1 MKIGDN
7 MIYLDY
13 SATTPVL
20 PEVLDS
26 YNKVTNEYFGNPNS
40 LHSLGIKS
48 RELLESAT
56 KQVCELLKINKEE
69 FTFTSGATESNNIA
83 LIGTCLANKGKGNHI
98 IVSKLEHPSIY
109 SICDYLT
116 SIGYKV
122 SYVNNT
128 EEGVIDFEDLKRKI
142 NEDTILVSICA
153 VNSETGVR
161 QPLRTIKQVINKC
174 NSEIILHSDITQAL
188 GKIPINFND
197 FDLASASGHKIYAPK
212 GIGLFYKKKNVKC
225 QQILYGN
232 KEDFHPGTPALPLIV
247 SFSKALR
254 IALHEIEKK
263 IEIVT
268 KWNEKIIKNIKT
280 HDNIKINTSKYCI
293 PHIIN
298 ISLMD
303 IKPETFIH
311 ALERHEIYVS
321 SNTACSSGK
330 LSTSVMALY
339 NDKLRAET
347 TIRISLSCLTK
358 LEEINVFI
366 NAFNGVYEKLH
377 SLND

>member
-1 MKIGDN
+1 

-40 LHSLGIKS
+40 LHNLGLKS
-48 RELLESAT
+48 RELLNSAT
-56 KQVCELLKINKEE
+56 RQVSELLNIDVSE
-69 FTFTSGATESNNIA
+69 FSFTSGATESNNLTI
-83 LIGTCLANKGKGNHI
+83 IGACLANKDRGNHI

-109 SICDYLT
+109 KIVDYLV
-116 SIGYKV
+116 SIGFKV

-128 EEGVIDFEDLKRKI
+128 VEGVIDFEDLKRKM

-153 VNSETGVR
+153 VNSETGIR
-161 QPLRTIKQVINKC
+161 QPLRTIKQVINKY
-174 NSEIILHSDITQAL
+174 NKNILLHSDITQAL
-188 GKIPINFND
+188 GKVSINFND

-225 QQILYGN
+225 QKLLHGTD
-232 KEDFHPGTPALPLIV
+232 ESFHPGTPALPLIV

-254 IALHEIEKK
+254 ISLHELDKK
-263 IEIVT
+263 LEIVE
-268 KWNEKIIKNIKT
+268 KWNDKLVKKLST
-280 HDNIKINTSKYCI
+280 YSNIKINKSKYSI
-293 PHIIN
+293 PHILN

-311 ALERHEIYVS
+311 AMERHEIYIS

-339 NDKLRAET
+339 NDRLRAET
-347 TIRISLSCLTK
+347 TIRISLSCRTK
-358 LEEINVFI
+358 LEEITVFI
-366 NAFNGVYEKLH
+366 NTFNGVYEKLH
-377 SLND
+377 SLNE

>member
-1 MKIGDN
+1 

-40 LHSLGIKS
+40 LHNLGLKS
-48 RELLESAT
+48 RELLESAK
-56 KQVCELLKINKEE
+56 KQVSELLNIDINE
-69 FTFTSGATESNNIA
+69 FTFTSGATESNNLA
-83 LIGTCLANKGKGNHI
+83 LIGACMANKGNGNHI

-109 SICDYLT
+109 AIVDYLV

-128 EEGVIDFEDLKRKI
+128 PEGVIDFEDLKNKL

-161 QPLRTIKQVINKC
+161 QPLRTIKQVINKY
-174 NSEIILHSDITQAL
+174 NKDILLHSDITQAL
-188 GKIPINFND
+188 GKISINFND

-225 QQILYGN
+225 QKLLHFN
-232 KEDFHPGTPALPLIV
+232 KDEFHPGTPALPLIV
-247 SFSKALR
+247 SLAKALR
-254 IALHEIEKK
+254 ISLHELDKK
-263 IEIVT
+263 VDIVT
-268 KWNEKIIKNIKT
+268 KWNEKVIKNISKFE
-280 HDNIKINTSKYCI
+280 NIKINNSKYCI

-298 ISLMD
+298 VSLMD

-311 ALERHEIYVS
+311 AMERHEIYIS

-339 NDKLRAET
+339 NDRKRAET

-358 LEEINVFI
+358 LEEITVFL
-366 NAFNGVYEKLH
+366 NTFNGVYEKLH

>member
-1 MKIGDN
+1 

-40 LHSLGIKS
+40 LHNLGLKS
-48 RELLESAT
+48 RELLNSAT
-56 KQVCELLKINKEE
+56 RQVSELLNIDVNE
-69 FTFTSGATESNNIA
+69 FSFTSGATESNNLAI
-83 LIGTCLANKGKGNHI
+83 IGACLANKDKGNHI

-109 SICDYLT
+109 KIVDYLV
-116 SIGYKV
+116 SIGFKV

-128 EEGVIDFEDLKRKI
+128 VEGVIDFEDLKRKM

-153 VNSETGVR
+153 VNSETGIR
-161 QPLRTIKQVINKC
+161 QPLRTIKQVINKY
-174 NSEIILHSDITQAL
+174 NKNILLHSDITQAL
-188 GKIPINFND
+188 GKVSINFND

-225 QQILYGN
+225 QKLLHGTD
-232 KEDFHPGTPALPLIV
+232 ESFHPGTPALPLIV

-254 IALHEIEKK
+254 ISLHELDKK
-263 IEIVT
+263 LEIVE
-268 KWNEKIIKNIKT
+268 KWNDKLVKKLST
-280 HDNIKINTSKYCI
+280 YPNIKINKSNYSI
-293 PHIIN
+293 QHILN

-311 ALERHEIYVS
+311 AMERHEIYIS

-330 LSTSVMALY
+330 LSTSVMVLY
-339 NDKLRAET
+339 NDRLRAET
-347 TIRISLSCLTK
+347 TIRISLSCMTK
-358 LEEINVFI
+358 LEEITVFI
-366 NAFNGVYEKLH
+366 NTFNGVYEKLH
-377 SLND
+377 SLSE

>member
-1 MKIGDN
+1 

-26 YNKVTNEYFGNPNS
+26 YNKVTNEYFGNSNS

-48 RELLESAT
+48 HELLDSAI
-56 KQVCELLKINKEE
+56 KQVSNLLNIDKDE

-83 LIGTCLANKGKGNHI
+83 LIGTCLANKDRGNHI

-109 SICDYLT
+109 EICNHLE
-116 SIGYKV
+116 SIGFKV

-128 EEGVIDFEDLKRKI
+128 SEGVIDFEDLKRKM

-153 VNSETGVR
+153 VNSETGIR
-161 QPLRTIKQVINKC
+161 QPLRTIRQVINKY
-174 NSEIILHSDITQAL
+174 NKNIILHSDITQAL
-188 GKIPINFND
+188 GKVNINFND
-197 FDLASASGHKIYAPK
+197 FDLASCSGHKIYAPK
-212 GIGLFYKKKNVKC
+212 GIGLFYKKKNIKC
-225 QQILYGN
+225 ERLLYGN
-232 KEDFHPGTPALPLIV
+232 NSFYHPGTPALPLIV
-247 SFSKALR
+247 SFAKALR
-254 IALHEIEKK
+254 ISLHELDKK
-263 IEIVT
+263 QEIVS
-268 KWNEKIIKNIKT
+268 KWNDKILKYFSRFE
-280 HDNIKINTSKYCI
+280 NIKINHSKYSI

-311 ALERHEIYVS
+311 ALERHEIFVS

-339 NDKLRAET
+339 NDKKRAET

-358 LEEINVFI
+358 LEEITVFL

-377 SLND
+377 SLSE

>member
-1 MKIGDN
+1 

-20 PEVLDS
+20 PDVLDS

-40 LHSLGIKS
+40 LHNLGLKS
-48 RELLESAT
+48 RELLNSAT
-56 KQVCELLKINKEE
+56 RQVSELLNIDVSE
-69 FTFTSGATESNNIA
+69 FSFTSGATESNNLAI
-83 LIGTCLANKGKGNHI
+83 IGACLANKDKGNHI

-109 SICDYLT
+109 KIVDYLV
-116 SIGYKV
+116 SIGFKV

-128 EEGVIDFEDLKRKI
+128 VEGVIDFEDLKRKM

-153 VNSETGVR
+153 VNSETGIR
-161 QPLRTIKQVINKC
+161 QPLRTIKQVINKY
-174 NSEIILHSDITQAL
+174 NKNILLHSDITQAL
-188 GKIPINFND
+188 GKVSINFND

-225 QQILYGN
+225 QKLLHGTDESY
-232 KEDFHPGTPALPLIV
+232 HPGTPALPLIV

-254 IALHEIEKK
+254 ISLHELDKK
-263 IEIVT
+263 LEIVS
-268 KWNEKIIKNIKT
+268 KWNEKLVKKLST
-280 HDNIKINTSKYCI
+280 YPNIKINQSKYSI
-293 PHIIN
+293 PHILN

-311 ALERHEIYVS
+311 AMERHEIYIS

-339 NDKLRAET
+339 NDRLRAET
-347 TIRISLSCLTK
+347 TIRISLSCMTK
-358 LEEINVFI
+358 LEEITVFI
-366 NAFNGVYEKLH
+366 NTFNGVYEKLH
-377 SLND
+377 SLNE

>member
-1 MKIGDN
+1 

-26 YNKVTNEYFGNPNS
+26 YNKVTTEYFGNPNS

-48 RELLESAT
+48 KELLNSAI
-56 KQVCELLKINKEE
+56 KQVSDLLKIEE
-69 FTFTSGATESNNIA
+69 SEFSFTSGATESNNIA

-109 SICDYLT
+109 KIVDYLVN
-116 SIGYKV
+116 IGYKV

-128 EEGVIDFEDLKRKI
+128 EEGVIDFEDLKRKM

-161 QPLRTIKQVINKC
+161 QPLRTIKQVINKY
-174 NSEIILHSDITQAL
+174 NPKIILHSDITQAL

-212 GIGLFYKKKNVKC
+212 GIGLFYRKKGIKC
-225 QQILYGN
+225 DKLLHGD
-232 KEDFHPGTPALPLIV
+232 DFIHPGTPPLPLIV

-254 IALHEIEKK
+254 ISLHELDKK
-263 IEIVT
+263 IDIVN
-268 KWNEKIIKNIKT
+268 KWNDKIIKFLYKF
-280 HDNIKINTSKYCI
+280 DNIKINKSKYCI

-311 ALERHEIYVS
+311 AMEKHEIYIS

-358 LEEINVFI
+358 LEEITVFL
-366 NAFNGVYEKLH
+366 NTFNGVYEKLH
-377 SLND
+377 SLNE

>member
-1 MKIGDN
+1 

-26 YNKVTNEYFGNPNS
+26 YNKVTNEYFGNSNS

-48 RELLESAT
+48 HELLDSAI
-56 KQVCELLKINKEE
+56 KQVSNLLNIDKDE

-83 LIGTCLANKGKGNHI
+83 LIGTCLANKDRGNHI

-109 SICDYLT
+109 EICNHLEN
-116 SIGYKV
+116 IGFKV

-128 EEGVIDFEDLKRKI
+128 SEGVIDFEDLKRKM

-153 VNSETGVR
+153 VNSETGIR
-161 QPLRTIKQVINKC
+161 QPLRTIKQVINKY
-174 NSEIILHSDITQAL
+174 NKNIILHSDITQAL
-188 GKIPINFND
+188 GKVNINFND
-197 FDLASASGHKIYAPK
+197 FDLASCSGHKIYAPK
-212 GIGLFYKKKNVKC
+212 GIGLFYKRKNIKC
-225 QQILYGN
+225 ERLLYGN
-232 KEDFHPGTPALPLIV
+232 NSFYHPGTPALPLIV
-247 SFSKALR
+247 SFAKALR
-254 IALHEIEKK
+254 ISLHELDKK
-263 IEIVT
+263 QEIVS
-268 KWNEKIIKNIKT
+268 KWNDKILKYFSRFE
-280 HDNIKINTSKYCI
+280 NIKINHSKYSI

-311 ALERHEIYVS
+311 ALERHGIFVS

-339 NDKLRAET
+339 NDKKRAET

-358 LEEINVFI
+358 LEEITVFL

-377 SLND
+377 SLSE

>member
-1 MKIGDN
+1 

-40 LHSLGIKS
+40 LHNLGLKS
-48 RELLESAT
+48 RELLNSAT
-56 KQVCELLKINKEE
+56 RQVSELLNIDISE
-69 FTFTSGATESNNIA
+69 FSFTSGATESNNLA
-83 LIGTCLANKGKGNHI
+83 VIGACLANKDKGNHI

-109 SICDYLT
+109 KIVDYLV
-116 SIGYKV
+116 SIGFKV

-128 EEGVIDFEDLKRKI
+128 VEGVIDFEDLKRKM

-153 VNSETGVR
+153 VNSETGIR
-161 QPLRTIKQVINKC
+161 QPLRTIKQVINKY
-174 NSEIILHSDITQAL
+174 NKNILLHSDITQAL
-188 GKIPINFND
+188 GKVSINFND
-197 FDLASASGHKIYAPK
+197 FDLASASGHKIYALK

-225 QQILYGN
+225 QKLLHGTDESY
-232 KEDFHPGTPALPLIV
+232 HPGTPALPLIV

-254 IALHEIEKK
+254 ISLHELDKK
-263 IEIVT
+263 LEIVS
-268 KWNEKIIKNIKT
+268 KWNEKLVKKLST
-280 HDNIKINTSKYCI
+280 YPNIKINQSKYSI
-293 PHIIN
+293 PHILN

-311 ALERHEIYVS
+311 AMERHEIYIS

-339 NDKLRAET
+339 NDRLRAET
-347 TIRISLSCLTK
+347 TIRISLSCMTK
-358 LEEINVFI
+358 LEEITVFI
-366 NAFNGVYEKLH
+366 NTFNGVYEKLH
-377 SLND
+377 SLNE

>member
-1 MKIGDN
+1 

-40 LHSLGIKS
+40 LHNLGLKS
-48 RELLESAT
+48 RELLNSAT
-56 KQVCELLKINKEE
+56 RQVSELLNIDVSE
-69 FTFTSGATESNNIA
+69 FSFTSGATESNNLAI
-83 LIGTCLANKGKGNHI
+83 IGACLANKDRGNHI

-109 SICDYLT
+109 KIVDYLV
-116 SIGYKV
+116 SIGFKV

-128 EEGVIDFEDLKRKI
+128 VEGVIDFEDLKRKI

-153 VNSETGVR
+153 VNSETGIR
-161 QPLRTIKQVINKC
+161 QPLRTIKQVINKY
-174 NSEIILHSDITQAL
+174 NKNILLHSDITQAL
-188 GKIPINFND
+188 GKVSINFND

-225 QQILYGN
+225 QKLLHGTD
-232 KEDFHPGTPALPLIV
+232 ESFHPGTPALPLIV

-254 IALHEIEKK
+254 ISLHELDKK
-263 IEIVT
+263 LEIVE
-268 KWNEKIIKNIKT
+268 KWNDKLVKKLST
-280 HDNIKINTSKYCI
+280 YPNIKINKSKYSI
-293 PHIIN
+293 PHILN

-311 ALERHEIYVS
+311 AMERHEIYIS

-339 NDKLRAET
+339 NDRLRAET
-347 TIRISLSCLTK
+347 TIRISLSCMTK
-358 LEEINVFI
+358 LEEITVFI
-366 NAFNGVYEKLH
+366 NTFNGVYEKLH
-377 SLND
+377 SLSE

>member
-1 MKIGDN
+1 

-40 LHSLGIKS
+40 LHNLGLKS
-48 RELLESAT
+48 RELLNSAT
-56 KQVCELLKINKEE
+56 RQVSELLNIDVSE
-69 FTFTSGATESNNIA
+69 FSFTSGATESNNLAI
-83 LIGTCLANKGKGNHI
+83 IGACLANKDKGNHI

-109 SICDYLT
+109 KIVDYLV
-116 SIGYKV
+116 SIGFKV

-128 EEGVIDFEDLKRKI
+128 VEGVIDFEDLKRKM

-153 VNSETGVR
+153 VNSETGIR
-161 QPLRTIKQVINKC
+161 QPLRTIKQVINKY
-174 NSEIILHSDITQAL
+174 NKNILLHSDITQAL
-188 GKIPINFND
+188 GKVSINFND

-225 QQILYGN
+225 QKLLHGTDESY
-232 KEDFHPGTPALPLIV
+232 HPGTPALPLIV

-254 IALHEIEKK
+254 ISLHELDKK
-263 IEIVT
+263 LEIVS
-268 KWNEKIIKNIKT
+268 KWNEKLVKKLST
-280 HDNIKINTSKYCI
+280 YPDIKINQSKYSI
-293 PHIIN
+293 PHILN

-311 ALERHEIYVS
+311 AMERHEIYIS

-339 NDKLRAET
+339 NDRLRAET
-347 TIRISLSCLTK
+347 TIRISLSCMTK
-358 LEEINVFI
+358 LEEITVFI
-366 NAFNGVYEKLH
+366 NTFNGVYEKLH
-377 SLND
+377 SLNE

>member
-1 MKIGDN
+1 

-26 YNKVTNEYFGNPNS
+26 YNKVTNEYFGNSNS

-48 RELLESAT
+48 HELLDSAI
-56 KQVCELLKINKEE
+56 KQVSNLLNIDKDE

-83 LIGTCLANKGKGNHI
+83 LIGTCLANKDRGNHI

-109 SICDYLT
+109 EICNHLE
-116 SIGYKV
+116 SIGFKV

-128 EEGVIDFEDLKRKI
+128 SEGVIDFEDLKRKM

-153 VNSETGVR
+153 VNSETGIR
-161 QPLRTIKQVINKC
+161 QPLRTIRQVINKY
-174 NSEIILHSDITQAL
+174 NKNIILHSDITQAL
-188 GKIPINFND
+188 GKVNINFND
-197 FDLASASGHKIYAPK
+197 FDLASCSGHKIYAPK
-212 GIGLFYKKKNVKC
+212 GIGLFYKRKNIKC
-225 QQILYGN
+225 ERLLYGN
-232 KEDFHPGTPALPLIV
+232 NSFYHPGTPALPLIV
-247 SFSKALR
+247 SFAKALR
-254 IALHEIEKK
+254 ISLHELDKK
-263 IEIVT
+263 QEIVS
-268 KWNEKIIKNIKT
+268 KWNDKILKYFSRFE
-280 HDNIKINTSKYCI
+280 NIKINHSKYSI

-339 NDKLRAET
+339 NDKKRAET

-358 LEEINVFI
+358 LEEITVFL

-377 SLND
+377 SLSE

>member
-1 MKIGDN
+1 

-26 YNKVTNEYFGNPNS
+26 YNKVTNEYFGNSNS

-48 RELLESAT
+48 HELLDSAI
-56 KQVCELLKINKEE
+56 KQVSSLLNIDKDE

-83 LIGTCLANKGKGNHI
+83 LIGTCIANKDRGNHI

-109 SICDYLT
+109 EICNHLE
-116 SIGYKV
+116 SIGFKV

-128 EEGVIDFEDLKRKI
+128 SEGVIDFEDLKRKM

-153 VNSETGVR
+153 VNSETGIR
-161 QPLRTIKQVINKC
+161 QPLRTIRQVINKY
-174 NSEIILHSDITQAL
+174 NKNIILHSDITQAL
-188 GKIPINFND
+188 GKVNINFND
-197 FDLASASGHKIYAPK
+197 FDLASCSGHKIYAPK
-212 GIGLFYKKKNVKC
+212 GIGLFYKRKNIKC
-225 QQILYGN
+225 ERLLYGN
-232 KEDFHPGTPALPLIV
+232 NSFYHPGTPALPLIV
-247 SFSKALR
+247 SFAKALR
-254 IALHEIEKK
+254 ISLHELDKK
-263 IEIVT
+263 QEIVS
-268 KWNEKIIKNIKT
+268 KWNDKILKYFSRFE
-280 HDNIKINTSKYCI
+280 NIKINHSKYSI

-311 ALERHEIYVS
+311 ALERHEIFVS

-339 NDKLRAET
+339 NDKKRAET

-358 LEEINVFI
+358 LEEITVFL

-377 SLND
+377 SLSE

>member
-1 MKIGDN
+1 

-26 YNKVTNEYFGNPNS
+26 YNKVTNEYFGNSNS

-48 RELLESAT
+48 HELLDSAI
-56 KQVCELLKINKEE
+56 KQVSSLLNIDKDE

-83 LIGTCLANKGKGNHI
+83 LIGTCLANKDRGNHI

-109 SICDYLT
+109 EICNHLE
-116 SIGYKV
+116 SIGFKV

-128 EEGVIDFEDLKRKI
+128 SEGVIDFEDLKRKM

-153 VNSETGVR
+153 VNSETGIR
-161 QPLRTIKQVINKC
+161 QPLRTIKQVINKY
-174 NSEIILHSDITQAL
+174 NKNIILHSDITQAL
-188 GKIPINFND
+188 GKVNINFND
-197 FDLASASGHKIYAPK
+197 FDLASCSGHKIYAPK
-212 GIGLFYKKKNVKC
+212 GIGLFYKKKNIKC
-225 QQILYGN
+225 ERLLYGN
-232 KEDFHPGTPALPLIV
+232 NSFYHPGTPALPLIV
-247 SFSKALR
+247 SFAKALR
-254 IALHEIEKK
+254 ISLHELDKK
-263 IEIVT
+263 QEIVS
-268 KWNEKIIKNIKT
+268 KWNDKILKYFSRFE
-280 HDNIKINTSKYCI
+280 NIKINHSKYSI

-339 NDKLRAET
+339 NDKKRAET

-358 LEEINVFI
+358 LEEITVFL

-377 SLND
+377 SLSE

>member
-1 MKIGDN
+1 

-48 RELLESAT
+48 KELLNSAT
-56 KQVCELLKINKEE
+56 KQVSDLLKIEE
-69 FTFTSGATESNNIA
+69 SEFSFTSGATESNNIA

-109 SICDYLT
+109 KIVDYLV
-116 SIGYKV
+116 SIGYKA

-128 EEGVIDFEDLKRKI
+128 EEGVIDFEDLKRKM

-161 QPLRTIKQVINKC
+161 QPLRTIKQVINKY
-174 NSEIILHSDITQAL
+174 NPEIILHSDITQAL
-188 GKIPINFND
+188 GKIQINFND

-212 GIGLFYKKKNVKC
+212 GIGLFYRKKGIKC
-225 QQILYGN
+225 SKLLHGDDN
-232 KEDFHPGTPALPLIV
+232 THPGTPPLPLIV
-247 SFSKALR
+247 AFSKALR
-254 IALHEIEKK
+254 ISLHELDKK
-263 IEIVT
+263 LDIVN
-268 KWNEKIIKNIKT
+268 KWNDKIIKFLGKYE
-280 HDNIKINTSKYCI
+280 NIKINNSKYCI

-311 ALERHEIYVS
+311 AMERHEIYIS

-339 NDKLRAET
+339 NDKKRAET
-347 TIRISLSCLTK
+347 TIRISISCLTK
-358 LEEINVFI
+358 LEEITVFL
-366 NAFNGVYEKLH
+366 NTFNGVYEKLH
-377 SLND
+377 SLNE

>member
-1 MKIGDN
+1 

-40 LHSLGIKS
+40 LHNLGLKS
-48 RELLESAT
+48 RELLNSAT
-56 KQVCELLKINKEE
+56 RQVSELLNIDVSE
-69 FTFTSGATESNNIA
+69 FSFTSGATESNNLAI
-83 LIGTCLANKGKGNHI
+83 IGACLANKDRGNHI

-109 SICDYLT
+109 KIVDYLV
-116 SIGYKV
+116 SIGFKV

-128 EEGVIDFEDLKRKI
+128 VEGVIDFEDLKRKI
-142 NEDTILVSICA
+142 NEDTILVTICA
-153 VNSETGVR
+153 VNSETGIR
-161 QPLRTIKQVINKC
+161 QPLRTIKQVINKY
-174 NSEIILHSDITQAL
+174 NKNILLHSDITQAL
-188 GKIPINFND
+188 GKVSINFND

-225 QQILYGN
+225 QKLLHGTDESY
-232 KEDFHPGTPALPLIV
+232 HPGTPALPLIV

-254 IALHEIEKK
+254 ISLHELDKK
-263 IEIVT
+263 LEIVS
-268 KWNEKIIKNIKT
+268 KWNEKLVKKLST
-280 HDNIKINTSKYCI
+280 YPNIKINQSKYSI
-293 PHIIN
+293 PHILN

-311 ALERHEIYVS
+311 AMERHEIYIS

-339 NDKLRAET
+339 NDRLRAET
-347 TIRISLSCLTK
+347 TIRISLSCMTK

-366 NAFNGVYEKLH
+366 NTFNGVYEKLH
-377 SLND
+377 SLNE

>member
-1 MKIGDN
+1 

-20 PEVLDS
+20 PEILDS
-26 YNKVTNEYFGNPNS
+26 YNKVTTEYFGNSNS
-40 LHSLGIKS
+40 LHNLGTKS

-56 KQVCELLKINKEE
+56 KQVSDLLNISTNE
-69 FTFTSGATESNNIA
+69 FSFTSGATESNNIA
-83 LIGTCLANKGKGNHI
+83 LIGACLANKGKGNHI

-128 EEGVIDFEDLKRKI
+128 EEGVIDFEDLKKKM

-161 QPLRTIKQVINKC
+161 QPLRTIKQVINKF
-174 NSEIILHSDITQAL
+174 NSDILLHSDITQAL

-225 QQILYGN
+225 EKLLHGD
-232 KEDFHPGTPALPLIV
+232 KESFHPGTPALPLIV
-247 SFSKALR
+247 CFAKALR
-254 IALHEIEKK
+254 IALHEIDKK
-263 IEIVT
+263 MSIVS
-268 KWNEKIIKNIKT
+268 KWNEKILTVLSKYE
-280 HDNIKINTSKYCI
+280 NIKINNSKYCI

-339 NDKLRAET
+339 NDKTRAET

-366 NAFNGVYEKLH
+366 NAFKGVYEKLH

>member
-1 MKIGDN
+1 

-20 PEVLDS
+20 SEVLDS

-48 RELLESAT
+48 RQLLDSAT
-56 KQVCELLKINKEE
+56 KQTSELLNIDKEE
-69 FTFTSGATESNNIA
+69 FFYTSGATESNNIA
-83 LIGTCLANKGKGNHI
+83 LIGYCTKNKDKGNHI
-98 IVSKLEHPSIY
+98 ILSKLEHPSMY
-109 SICDYLT
+109 SIADYLT
-116 SIGYKV
+116 SIGFKV

-128 EEGVIDFEDLKRKI
+128 EEGVIDFEDLKKKI
-142 NEDTILVSICA
+142 TKDTILVSICA

-161 QPLRTIKQVINKC
+161 QPLRTIKQVINKA
-174 NSEIILHSDITQAL
+174 NPNIVLHSDITQAL
-188 GKIPINFND
+188 GKIPLNFND
-197 FDLASASGHKIYAPK
+197 FDMASASGHKIYAPK
-212 GIGLFYKKKNVKC
+212 GIGLFYKKKKIKC
-225 QQILYGN
+225 DRLLYGTD
-232 KEDFHPGTPALPLIV
+232 ESFHPGTPALPLIV
-247 SFSKALR
+247 AFSKALR
-254 IALHEIEKK
+254 ISLHEIEKK
-263 IEIVT
+263 NDIVT
-268 KWNEKIIKNIKT
+268 KWNDKIIKKLST
-280 HDNIKINTSKYCI
+280 YQDIKINHTKYSI

-311 ALERHEIYVS
+311 AMEKHEIYLS

-330 LSTSVMALY
+330 LSTSVMAIY
-339 NDKLRAET
+339 NDKVRAST
-347 TIRISLSCLTK
+347 TIRISLSPLTK
-358 LEEINVFI
+358 LEEINVFL

>member
-1 MKIGDN
+1 

-26 YNKVTNEYFGNPNS
+26 YNKVTNEYFGNSNS
-40 LHSLGIKS
+40 LHNLGLKS
-48 RELLESAT
+48 RELLESAI
-56 KQVCELLKINKEE
+56 KQVSDLLKIDKEE
-69 FTFTSGATESNNIA
+69 FFFTSGATESNNIA
-83 LIGTCLANKGKGNHI
+83 LIGTCLANRGKGNHI

-109 SICDYLT
+109 AICDYLT
-116 SIGYKV
+116 SVGYKV

-128 EEGVIDFEDLKRKI
+128 EEGVIDFEDLKRKM

-161 QPLRTIKQVINKC
+161 QPLRTIKQVINKY
-174 NSEIILHSDITQAL
+174 NDEIILHSDITQAL

-197 FDLASASGHKIYAPK
+197 FDLASASGHKIFAPK
-212 GIGLFYKKKNVKC
+212 GVGLFYKKKNIKC
-225 QQILYGN
+225 AKLLHGDKNNY
-232 KEDFHPGTPALPLIV
+232 HPGTPALPLIV
-247 SFSKALR
+247 CFSKALR
-254 IALHEIEKK
+254 IALHEIDKK
-263 IEIVT
+263 INIVT
-268 KWNEKIIKNIKT
+268 KWNEKIIKNLEKFE
-280 HDNIKINTSKYCI
+280 NIKINTSKYCI

-298 ISLMD
+298 ISLLD

-377 SLND
+377 SLNS

>member
-1 MKIGDN
+1 

-40 LHSLGIKS
+40 LHNLGLKS
-48 RELLESAT
+48 RELLNSAT
-56 KQVCELLKINKEE
+56 RQVSELLNIDISE
-69 FTFTSGATESNNIA
+69 FSFTSGATESNNLA
-83 LIGTCLANKGKGNHI
+83 VIGACLANKDKGNHI

-109 SICDYLT
+109 KIVDYLV
-116 SIGYKV
+116 SIGFKV

-128 EEGVIDFEDLKRKI
+128 VEGVIDFEDLKRKM

-153 VNSETGVR
+153 VNSETGIR
-161 QPLRTIKQVINKC
+161 QPLRTIKQVINKY
-174 NSEIILHSDITQAL
+174 NKNILLHSDITQAL
-188 GKIPINFND
+188 GKVSINFND

-225 QQILYGN
+225 QKLLHGTDESY
-232 KEDFHPGTPALPLIV
+232 HPGTPALPLIV

-254 IALHEIEKK
+254 ISLHELDKK
-263 IEIVT
+263 LEIVS
-268 KWNEKIIKNIKT
+268 KWNEKLVKKLST
-280 HDNIKINTSKYCI
+280 YPNIKINQSKYSI
-293 PHIIN
+293 PHILN

-311 ALERHEIYVS
+311 AMERHEIYIS

-339 NDKLRAET
+339 NDRLRAET
-347 TIRISLSCLTK
+347 TIRISLSCMTK
-358 LEEINVFI
+358 LEEITVFI
-366 NAFNGVYEKLH
+366 NTFNGVYEKLH
-377 SLND
+377 SLNE

>member
-1 MKIGDN
+1 

-26 YNKVTNEYFGNPNS
+26 YNKVTNEYFGNSNS

-48 RELLESAT
+48 HELLDSAI
-56 KQVCELLKINKEE
+56 KQVSSLLNIDKDE
-69 FTFTSGATESNNIA
+69 FTFTSGATESNNIS
-83 LIGTCLANKGKGNHI
+83 LIGTCLANKDRGNHI

-109 SICDYLT
+109 EICNHLE
-116 SIGYKV
+116 SIGFKV

-128 EEGVIDFEDLKRKI
+128 SEGVIDFEDLKRKM

-153 VNSETGVR
+153 VNSETGIR
-161 QPLRTIKQVINKC
+161 QPLRTIRQVINKY
-174 NSEIILHSDITQAL
+174 NKNIILHSDITQAL
-188 GKIPINFND
+188 GKVNINFND
-197 FDLASASGHKIYAPK
+197 FDLASCSGHKIYAPK
-212 GIGLFYKKKNVKC
+212 GIGLFYKRKNIKC
-225 QQILYGN
+225 ERLLYGN
-232 KEDFHPGTPALPLIV
+232 NSFYHPGTPALPLIV
-247 SFSKALR
+247 SFAKALR
-254 IALHEIEKK
+254 ISLHELDKK
-263 IEIVT
+263 QEIVS
-268 KWNEKIIKNIKT
+268 KWNDKILKYFSRFE
-280 HDNIKINTSKYCI
+280 NIKINHSKYSI

-311 ALERHEIYVS
+311 ALERHEIFVS

-339 NDKLRAET
+339 NDKKRAET

-358 LEEINVFI
+358 LEEITVFL

-377 SLND
+377 SLSE

>member
-1 MKIGDN
+1 

-20 PEVLDS
+20 PEILDS
-26 YNKVTNEYFGNPNS
+26 YNKVTTEYFGNSNS
-40 LHSLGIKS
+40 LHNLGTKS
-48 RELLESAT
+48 RELLDSAT
-56 KQVCELLKINKEE
+56 KQVSELLNISTSE
-69 FTFTSGATESNNIA
+69 FFFTSGATESNNIA

-128 EEGVIDFEDLKRKI
+128 EEGVIDFDDLKKKM

-161 QPLRTIKQVINKC
+161 QPLRTIKQVINKY
-174 NSEIILHSDITQAL
+174 NNQILLHSDITQAL

-225 QQILYGN
+225 EKLLHGD
-232 KEDFHPGTPALPLIV
+232 KENYHPGTPALPLIV
-247 SFSKALR
+247 CFAKALR
-254 IALHEIEKK
+254 IALHEIDKK
-263 IEIVT
+263 MSIVS
-268 KWNEKIIKNIKT
+268 KWNEKILTVLSKY
-280 HDNIKINTSKYCI
+280 DNIKINNSKYCI

-339 NDKLRAET
+339 GDKIRAET

-366 NAFNGVYEKLH
+366 NAFKGVYEKLH